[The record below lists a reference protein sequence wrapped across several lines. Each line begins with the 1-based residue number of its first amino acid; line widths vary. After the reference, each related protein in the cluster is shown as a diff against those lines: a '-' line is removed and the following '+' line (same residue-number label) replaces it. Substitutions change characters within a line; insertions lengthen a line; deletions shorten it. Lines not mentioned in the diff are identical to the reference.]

1 MSWTNIIVISLLLT
15 ALFVALVSLAAV
27 IVGAKAEK
35 RQRKVMDKK
44 RD

>member
-1 MSWTNIIVISLLLT
+1 MSWLELLGT
-15 ALFVALVSLAAV
+15 IAIAAALFIGLIGVSAV

-44 RD
+44 